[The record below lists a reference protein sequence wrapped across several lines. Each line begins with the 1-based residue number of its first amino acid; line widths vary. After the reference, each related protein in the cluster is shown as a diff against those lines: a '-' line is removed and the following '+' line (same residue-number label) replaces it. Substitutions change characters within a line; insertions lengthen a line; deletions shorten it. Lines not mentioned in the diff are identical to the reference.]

1 MTRRLTHAVVDRGA
15 MSIALTPKFTA
26 DWFCRISGCWDDGK
40 LLPKPDSWARDRTTG
55 MGDNLEVDPVDARA
69 SGEHVATHAA
79 NLLAGHAA
87 AHERIATTQSGFIGE
102 SAAAL
107 AELAAHWQEE
117 SASHHREL
125 CEHADNLRTA
135 AAKYETTDTDE
146 GSHLDAAA
154 SDLAERMSAGWG

>member
-1 MTRRLTHAVVDRGA
+1 
-15 MSIALTPKFTA
+15 
-26 DWFCRISGCWDDGK
+26 
-40 LLPKPDSWARDRTTG
+40 
-55 MGDNLEVDPVDARA
+55 MGDELEVDPVDARA
-69 SGEHVATHAA
+69 SGEHVDAHAL

-87 AHERIATTQSGFIGE
+87 AHERIANAQRGFVGE

-107 AELAAHWQEE
+107 AELVAHWEEE

-135 AAKYETTDTDE
+135 AAKYETTDIDE